1 MRDSPFPSSSSVA
14 AAGLLT
20 VSVIAL
26 LAFLRWLELPI
37 GEWGDWVVG
46 IAAFWWLLGVTTI
59 PWNVHFGARRVI
71 SDINMSKERGI
82 QTSEVSEKAAKR
94 IAKQALISA
103 VSLHLVTAL
112 GFAALAY
119 FGLSQLGWMAAIAAL
134 LLTFA
139 QPLARF
145 YQHLVQMLRRMSE
158 DARYPRDD
166 VEGLRAQIFEIQH
179 SLQQLDQTDIHSWS
193 STVER
198 RLASTQLSCE
208 KLDSAIQETRREL
221 RQSNAQLTED
231 TQFLGNVR
239 ELLRFIKEA

>member
-14 AAGLLT
+14 GAGLLT

-26 LAFLRWLELPI
+26 LGFLRWLELPI

-59 PWNVHFGARRVI
+59 PWNVHFGARRVLL
-71 SDINMSKERGI
+71 DIKVSQERGI
-82 QTSEVSEKAAKR
+82 HTSETSERTAQK
-94 IAKQALISA
+94 IAKNALIA
-103 VSLHLVTAL
+103 AISLHLATAA
-112 GFAALAY
+112 GFAALAH

-134 LLTFA
+134 LLTFV

-145 YQHLVQMLRRMSE
+145 YQHLVQALRNMSE
-158 DARYPRDD
+158 EARYPRDD
-166 VEGLRAQIFEIQH
+166 VQTLRAEISDIQQT
-179 SLQQLDQTDIHSWS
+179 LRQLDQSDIHSWS

-198 RLASTQLSCE
+198 RLASTTLSCE
-208 KLDSAIQETRREL
+208 KLDVAIQDTRREL
-221 RQSNAQLTED
+221 RQSTSQLTED

-239 ELLRFIKEA
+239 ELLRFIKDA